1 MLKSIFMLK
10 MDIIKSLVY
19 LHSIFFARAFSTF
32 KVHRERKSPHLFLL
46 NSILN
51 KFCVKRVGK

>member
-1 MLKSIFMLK
+1 MLK

-19 LHSIFFARAFSTF
+19 LHSIFFFARAFSTF